1 MYCRISEKMDFV
13 IGRTA
18 ESLPEKK
25 ETEYEPMA
33 AVGDDPAAAVFVL
46 EGA

>member
-25 ETEYEPMA
+25 KRNMSL
-33 AVGDDPAAAVFVL
+33 GCC
-46 EGA
+46 GR